1 MILSAKNW
9 RTIMPKFDPT
19 SYKNA
24 YAAEK
29 YDRVSLMLPKGM
41 KDEIRKKDGSI
52 NGYIIDAIKEKLNSE
67 R

>member
-1 MILSAKNW
+1 
-9 RTIMPKFDPT
+9 MPKFDPT

-29 YDRVSLMLPKGM
+29 YDRVSLMLPKGL
-41 KDEIRKKDGSI
+41 KDEIRKRSGSI